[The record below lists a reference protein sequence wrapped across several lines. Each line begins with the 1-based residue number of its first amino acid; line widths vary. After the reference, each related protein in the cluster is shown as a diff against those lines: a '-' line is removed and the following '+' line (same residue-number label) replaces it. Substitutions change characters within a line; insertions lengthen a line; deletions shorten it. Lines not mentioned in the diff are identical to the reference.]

1 MSFRPRKGQGFPQR
15 TPTPRFPQRDP
26 DRQGPPPFGSPT
38 KKQPNKK
45 FELAASPMRKQKMKA
60 DSRLS
65 AIKRKL
71 GDNAPA
77 KPKG

>member
-1 MSFRPRKGQGFPQR
+1 MLKPKGQGFPAPSPNKNQ
-15 TPTPRFPQRDP
+15 RFPQRDP
-26 DRQGPPPFGSPT
+26 DRKGPPPFGMPS

-45 FELAASPMRKQKMKA
+45 FELAASPMRKQAMKK

-71 GDNAPA
+71 MDNSPS
-77 KPKG
+77 KR